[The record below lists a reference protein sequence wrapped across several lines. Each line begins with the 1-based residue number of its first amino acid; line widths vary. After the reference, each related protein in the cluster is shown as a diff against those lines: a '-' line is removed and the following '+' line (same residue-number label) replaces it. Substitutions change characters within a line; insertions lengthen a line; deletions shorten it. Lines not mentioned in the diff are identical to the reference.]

1 MDIEETFGMDPIDI
15 DIEKKL
21 SKKAKEKL
29 RAKKF
34 GWTGF
39 AEAFNNLIAWSTKFA
54 PEKTQMIIRHFAQC
68 QEYYKKGCQVEDIF
82 KFSNEIRLKNPGLDS
97 DWNEEKTVTEAY
109 RKYVENPK
117 KRRRSLFEKRDY
129 SEEIGNGRGYGW
141 GRGGRGRGRGR
152 SPFLPRKG
160 VCWNFQNGLH
170 CSFGAACK
178 FNHSGAPQSEYSN
191 YTGQQGEQRAARG
204 RGRGRGNTPQNY
216 LNNYDNQ
223 QNNKYSKNNNKK

>member
-1 MDIEETFGMDPIDI
+1 LVDIEDTFGMDPIDI

-21 SKKAKEKL
+21 SKKAKEKS

-82 KFSNEIRLKNPGLDS
+82 KFSNEIRLKTPVDS

-117 KRRRSLFEKRDY
+117 KEKISFLKTRLFRRNRKRT
-129 SEEIGNGRGYGW
+129 GYGW

-152 SPFLPRKG
+152 SPFRK
-160 VCWNFQNGLH
+160 
-170 CSFGAACK
+170 
-178 FNHSGAPQSEYSN
+178 
-191 YTGQQGEQRAARG
+191 
-204 RGRGRGNTPQNY
+204 
-216 LNNYDNQ
+216 
-223 QNNKYSKNNNKK
+223 